1 MLKPALSARW
11 RAVHDL
17 QKRRSAFPLNSL
29 QSRVADHAGVLA
41 LSPRRSATSYLAHN
55 ALRDAKII
63 VLRRDQVEQRRFP
76 KPFYGTGENPDGLDV
91 RHEIDRI
98 ADSWVE
104 PTELEVEESDL
115 AWKAH
120 YARIRAA
127 LAQKDL
133 RLAEV
138 FDDLRDDVSVDDS
151 AIRLGISR
159 GYVKKMR
166 LTVRAIAMSM
176 RAS

>member
-1 MLKPALSARW
+1 MNTALSARW

-17 QKRRSAFPLNSL
+17 QKRRSAFPANSL

-41 LSPRRSATSYLAHN
+41 VSPRRTATPYLAHN
-55 ALRDAKII
+55 ALRDARII
-63 VLRRDQVEQRRFP
+63 VLRQEQLEQRRFP
-76 KPFYGTGENPDGLDV
+76 KPFYGTAENPDGLDV
-91 RHEIDRI
+91 RHEFDRLT
-98 ADSWVE
+98 DPWVE
-104 PTELEVEESDL
+104 PTELEVEESDR

-120 YARIRAA
+120 YARIRAT

-138 FDDLRDDVSVDDS
+138 FDDMRDDVSVDDS